1 MRGNGASL
9 RRFVR
14 TSTLVLVIGYVAS
27 PAHALGVKTG
37 KVIAVY
43 ADPSDFVVHAD
54 IAGDCGS
61 NFYHI
66 QRSRSNFKEASA
78 VMLTAF
84 SLGKRLILFVESCSG
99 DRNILSHVGSIN

>member
-1 MRGNGASL
+1 MKGNSTRVRTL
-9 RRFVR
+9 VR
-14 TSTLVLVIGYVAS
+14 TSALVLSILLGS

-54 IAGDCGS
+54 VAGDCGS

-66 QRSRSNFKEASA
+66 QRSRTNFREASA

-84 SLGKRLILFVESCSG
+84 SLGKRLILFVESCNG
-99 DRNILSHVGSIN
+99 DRNIVSHVGGIN